1 MRLVLL
7 GAPGSG
13 KGTQA
18 KRLVE
23 RYGIPQISTGDLLRE
38 AVSKGTELGKAAKQY
53 MDAGQLVPDE
63 VVLGMIRE
71 RLSRPDT
78 AKGFILDGFP
88 RNLPQAEALDHM
100 LDEMKQPLDL
110 AILIDVD
117 YDVLMQRLTGRLTCE
132 NCGAVFN
139 IYTNPP
145 RQDHI
150 CDFCGGKLHHR
161 ADDNEE
167 TISNRLKVYD
177 QQTRPVIAYYE
188 MEGKL
193 ARINGEGEIDEIFQR
208 IVEAIE
214 SRLKA
219 GSEQSAGEA
228 RETKASAATRPAS
241 EGPAT
246 RKAVKKKTAAPRAA
260 ATSSATKK
268 AAKKKATAKK
278 GTAKKSAVKKSTQK
292 KAVRKKVAAKKGATK
307 KAVTR
312 KTAAKK
318 ATRKTPARK
327 KAVRRSPPSL
337 QQILRAVEQTV
348 NREIREME
356 PQLEQSARETARLLA
371 RISRAEQQG
380 ERRVARAE
388 EKVQR
393 LMERLRRLQGKG

>member
-38 AVSKGTELGKAAKQY
+38 AVAAGTELGRAAKQF

-71 RLSRPDT
+71 RLGQPDT

-88 RNLPQAEALDHM
+88 RNVSQAEALDRM
-100 LDEMKQPLDL
+100 LEEMKQPLDL

-145 RQDHI
+145 RQDRI

-167 TISNRLKVYD
+167 TISNRLRVYD

-193 ARINGEGEIDEIFQR
+193 ARIDGEGEIDAIFQR
-208 IVEAIE
+208 IVDAIE
-214 SRLKA
+214 QRLK
-219 GSEQSAGEA
+219 
-228 RETKASAATRPAS
+228 TP
-241 EGPAT
+241 
-246 RKAVKKKTAAPRAA
+246 AA
-260 ATSSATKK
+260 ATPSTGTAGSGASAEAPAKATPAKTTTRK
-268 AAKKKATAKK
+268 AAKKKAPARKAVKAATRKKAAKGTVKKKAAPAARTVKTRAKK
-278 GTAKKSAVKKSTQK
+278 VVKKAAGK
-292 KAVRKKVAAKKGATK
+292 KAVG
-307 KAVTR
+307 
-312 KTAAKK
+312 KTV
-318 ATRKTPARK
+318 RK
-327 KAVRRSPPSL
+327 KAVRRSALSME
-337 QQILRAVEQTV
+337 QVLRAVERSIAGQ
-348 NREIREME
+348 IRQME
-356 PQLEQSARETARLLA
+356 RQLEQAAKETARLLA
-371 RISRAEQQG
+371 RISRAEAQG
-380 ERRVARAE
+380 DKRLAQAEARVRKIEERIR
-388 EKVQR
+388 K
-393 LMERLRRLQGKG
+393 LTGKNPPGRPRKR

>member
-38 AVSKGTELGKAAKQY
+38 AVAARPSS
-53 MDAGQLVPDE
+53 VPDE

-71 RLSRPDT
+71 RLGQPDT

-88 RNLPQAEALDHM
+88 RNVSQAEALDRM
-100 LDEMKQPLDL
+100 LEEMKQPLDL

-145 RQDHI
+145 RQDRI

-193 ARINGEGEIDEIFQR
+193 ARIDGEGEIDTIFQR
-208 IVEAIE
+208 IVDAIE
-214 SRLKA
+214 QRLKA
-219 GSEQSAGEA
+219 PTTATDSTGTAGSGA
-228 RETKASAATRPAS
+228 RAEEPARATPAKTT
-241 EGPAT
+241 T
-246 RKAVKKKTAAPRAA
+246 R
-260 ATSSATKK
+260 K
-268 AAKKKATAKK
+268 AAKKKKAPSRKAVKAATRKKAAK
-278 GTAKKSAVKKSTQK
+278 GTVKKKAAPASKTVK
-292 KAVRKKVAAKKGATK
+292 KATK
-307 KAVTR
+307 KAV
-312 KTAAKK
+312 KK
-318 ATRKTPARK
+318 AAGKKAVGKTVRK
-327 KAVRRSPPSL
+327 KAVRRSAPSME
-337 QQILRAVEQTV
+337 QVLRAVEWSIAGQ
-348 NREIREME
+348 IRQME
-356 PQLEQSARETARLLA
+356 RQLEQAAKETARLLA
-371 RISRAEQQG
+371 RISRAEAQG
-380 ERRVARAE
+380 DKRLAQAEARVHKIEERIR
-388 EKVQR
+388 K
-393 LMERLRRLQGKG
+393 LTGKNPPGRPRKR